1 VRRLRRFAVI
11 VLAGGAGLG
20 LCFAALIPASA
31 TLFNSTRFSS
41 KIADHLSTLAQRTL
55 VYDANGNQIGIFA
68 ADDRERVKLAQ
79 VPKDLV
85 NAVIATEDR
94 TFWKNPGVDLQST
107 FRALWANV
115 TSGRVEQGGS
125 TITQQLIKNRIL
137 TPKRD
142 LNRKVREVI
151 LAYRFADQFSKK
163 QILEEYLNT
172 VYFGQGSYGVK
183 TAAERFFDGEPLGQL
198 TLGQA
203 SLLAGLIQNPEGY
216 NPFVHPD
223 AARERRLVVL
233 QRMIDQHYINR
244 MQAFAAALEP
254 LPTKLPPADYRPDN
268 YFLAE
273 VEQRLLDDP
282 RLGATAADRENAVL
296 RGGLR
301 VYTTY
306 DPRLQYLAQQAI
318 AGTLAQ
324 ATPRAD
330 GITAAMVV
338 MDPQTG
344 AVRALIGGP
353 GFQQNQF
360 DIATHYRAGA
370 NSGRQPGSTFKVV
383 TLATAIEN
391 GYSPNDSVSGTSP
404 CVVQFPGYPP
414 TPPLKNAEQGPGT
427 ESIRTATVDSVNCA
441 YLRIGASLGLDK
453 ITEMAQR
460 LGICAGATT
469 TKATCPYWQL
479 DKTDNRP
486 DVNGN
491 TAQVKVPTMVYGSA
505 GGQTPLDMA
514 TIFNTFAADGVRHD
528 PIFVTKV
535 VGPDGKTIFQNKTAG
550 NRVIDPQVART
561 VTDILRGVITNG
573 TGTSA
578 RLDGGRVAAGKTG
591 TTDNE
596 TDAWFDGYTPQ
607 LTAVVWMGNLAS
619 ETPMG
624 RVGRYNTVFGGT
636 WPAIIWKNFMNSA
649 LAGQPNED
657 FVAPDQSLWPPGRR
671 ITDAG
676 RGTSSAQPDSGG
688 SGGQSPPSSAPPTQP
703 PTSTSAPATTSTSAK
718 PTPSSS
724 PPPSTVT
731 TAAVPR

>member
-1 VRRLRRFAVI
+1 MRRLSRFVVI

-31 TLFNSTRFSS
+31 TLFNSSRFSS
-41 KIADHLSTLAQRTL
+41 KIADHLSTLAQRTV
-55 VYDANGNQIGIFA
+55 VYDASGNQIGIFA
-68 ADDRERVKLAQ
+68 ADDRERVKLSQ

-115 TSGRVEQGGS
+115 TSGKVEQGGS

-183 TAAERFFDGEPLGQL
+183 TAAERFFDGEPLSRL

-216 NPFVHPD
+216 NPYLHPD
-223 AARERRLVVL
+223 AARARQVVVL
-233 QRMIDQHYINR
+233 QRMLDQHYITKA
-244 MQAFAAALEP
+244 QAYEAALQP
-254 LPTKLPPADYRPDN
+254 MPTKLPPADYRPDN

-273 VEQRLLDDP
+273 VEQRLFDDP
-282 RLGATAADRENAVL
+282 RLGATASDRENAVL

-306 DPRLQYLAQQAI
+306 DPRMQFLAQAAI
-318 AGTLAQ
+318 TGTLQQ
-324 ATPRAD
+324 ATPRAND
-330 GITAAMVV
+330 ITAAMVV

-383 TLATAIEN
+383 TLATAMEN

-404 CVVQFPGYPP
+404 CVVQFPGYAP

-469 TKATCPYWQL
+469 TKSTCPYWQL

-514 TIFNTFAADGVRHD
+514 TIFNTFAADGVRHE

-535 VGPDGKTIFQNKTAG
+535 VGPDGKTIFQNKTVG

-624 RVGRYNTVFGGT
+624 RVGRYSTVFGGT
-636 WPAIIWKNFMNSA
+636 WPAIIWKTFMNSA
-649 LAGQPNED
+649 LAGQPNVA
-657 FVAPDQSLWPPGRR
+657 FVPPDPSLWPSGRR

-676 RGTSSAQPDSGG
+676 RGSASAQPDSGG
-688 SGGQSPPSSAPPTQP
+688 PAPPPPSTPPGSA
-703 PTSTSAPATTSTSAK
+703 TSSTTAGASTTTSTK
-718 PTPSSS
+718 PTTSSS
-724 PPPSTVT
+724 TPASTVT
-731 TAAVPR
+731 TAGVHQ

>member
-1 VRRLRRFAVI
+1 MRRLSRFVAI

-31 TLFNSTRFSS
+31 TLLNSSRFSS
-41 KIADHLSTLAQRTL
+41 KIADHLSTLAQRTV
-55 VYDANGNQIGIFA
+55 VYDADGNQIGIFA
-68 ADDRERVKLAQ
+68 ADDRERVKLSN
-79 VPKDLV
+79 VPKNLV

-115 TSGRVEQGGS
+115 TSGKVEQGGS

-142 LNRKVREVI
+142 LNRKLREAI
-151 LAYRFADQFSKK
+151 LAYRFNDEFSKK

-183 TAAERFFDGEPLGQL
+183 TAAERFFAGEKLDQL

-216 NPFVHPD
+216 NPFFHPD
-223 AARERRLVVL
+223 AARARRLVVL
-233 QRMIDQHYINR
+233 QRMLDQHDITKA
-244 MQAFAAALEP
+244 QAFVAALEP
-254 LPTKLPPADYRPDN
+254 LLPDPAHPPSADYRPAN

-273 VEQRLLDDP
+273 VEQRLFDDK
-282 RLGATAADRENAVL
+282 RLGRTASDRENAVL

-306 DPRLQYLAQQAI
+306 DPRLQFLAQASVTS
-318 AGTLAQ
+318 TLQQ
-324 ATPRAD
+324 ATPRGPD
-330 GITAAMVV
+330 ITAAMVV

-344 AVRALIGGP
+344 AVRAVVGGP

-360 DIATHYRAGA
+360 DIATHYRTDA

-383 TLATAIEN
+383 TLATALEN
-391 GYSPNDSVSGTSP
+391 GYSPFDSVSGVSP
-404 CVVQFPGYPP
+404 CVVKFPGYAP
-414 TPPLKNAEQGPGT
+414 TPPLKNAEQGPAN

-453 ITEMAQR
+453 VTEMAQR

-469 TKATCPYWQL
+469 TAKTCPYWQL

-486 DVNGN
+486 DANGN

-514 TIFNTFAADGVRHD
+514 TIFNTLAADGVRHD
-528 PIFVTKV
+528 PIFYTKV
-535 VGPDGKTIFQNKTAG
+535 VGPDGKTLFQNKTTG
-550 NRVIDPQVART
+550 NRVLDPQVART
-561 VTDILRGVITNG
+561 TTDILRGVITNG
-573 TGTSA
+573 TGTNA

-591 TTDNE
+591 TTDSE

-624 RVGRYNTVFGGT
+624 KVGRYGTVFGGT
-636 WPAIIWKNFMNSA
+636 WPAIIWKTFMNAA
-649 LAGQPNED
+649 LEGQPNVD
-657 FVAPDQSLWPPGRR
+657 FLAPDKSLWPSGRR

-676 RGTSSAQPDSGG
+676 RGTAAAQSDGG
-688 SGGQSPPSSAPPTQP
+688 AGVPAPTSAPPQ
-703 PTSTSAPATTSTSAK
+703 PATTSSSVVTTTSSTK
-718 PTPSSS
+718 PTTSSS
-724 PPPSTVT
+724 TPSSTVT
-731 TAAVPR
+731 TGAVHR